1 MNTTETLA
9 RHVAKTTYA
18 DLPDS
23 VVRAAKIFIL
33 DTFSCALAGSTGP
46 SSDETLAAARNWGTG
61 DAAAV
66 WACSD
71 RLPAPSA
78 ALVNA
83 YQIHCL
89 EFDCVHEGGVLHPM
103 SSLMSA
109 LLADVESQGR
119 RRRLRITGKDFI
131 AAVATGIDTSCS
143 IAVCSK
149 APMRFF
155 RPAAVGGFGAAVAC
169 AKMRG
174 FTADQIWNTLGVM
187 YGQTS
192 GTMQAHVEGS
202 KLLGLQVGF
211 AARSAIV
218 ACDLSEA
225 GIEGPKDVISGQWGY
240 LPLFEGDYDLEPAW
254 SSFGKTWRMLEVGHK
269 PFPSGR
275 LTHYAVDALQQMQ
288 KAHGFKAGDVAKIT
302 IVCPPLPHR
311 LVGRP
316 DKRDCTPNY
325 AKLSLGFVC
334 ARALIKGTVDQFD
347 FVESVLRD
355 EATHD
360 LAAKVDVILDSNPD
374 MNAFGPQDITVKLND
389 GRSWTTTIQKAIGDP
404 LNPLPRDRQ
413 IEKFW
418 KCWDLAA
425 SKMPQA
431 NGEKLLGMIDNLQ
444 SVADVTD
451 LVRLVTPT

>member
-1 MNTTETLA
+1 MTSVEPLA
-9 RHVAKTTYA
+9 AHVARTTYA
-18 DLPDS
+18 DLPAA

-46 SSDETLAAARNWGTG
+46 SAAETLAAARNWGAG
-61 DAAAV
+61 DSAAV
-66 WACSD
+66 WAHTE

-109 LLADVESQGR
+109 LLADVESQSRKTR
-119 RRRLRITGKDFI
+119 RKVGGKDFMAAI
-131 AAVATGIDTSCS
+131 AAGIDTSCS

-155 RPAAVGGFGAAVAC
+155 RPAAVGGFGAAAAC
-169 AKMRG
+169 AKLRG
-174 FTADQIWNTLGVM
+174 FSKDEIWNTLGVM

-192 GTMQAHVEGS
+192 GTMQAHIEGS

-218 ACDLSEA
+218 ACDLAEA
-225 GIEGPKDVISGQWGY
+225 GIDGPKDVISGQWGY
-240 LPLFEGDYDLEPAW
+240 LPLFEGEYDLEPAW
-254 SSFGKTWRMLEVGHK
+254 SNFGKTWRLLEVGHK

-275 LTHYAVDALQQMQ
+275 LTHYAVDALQRMQ
-288 KAHGFKAGDVAKIT
+288 KAHGFKANDVANVT

-311 LVGRP
+311 LVGRD
-316 DKRDCTPNY
+316 DKIDCTPNY
-325 AKLSLGFVC
+325 AKLCLGFVC
-334 ARALIKGTVDQFD
+334 ARTLIKGTVDQFD
-347 FVESVLRD
+347 FVDAVLRD
-355 EATHD
+355 AATHE
-360 LAAKVDVILDSNPD
+360 LAGKVKVIMDGNPD
-374 MNAFGPQDITVKLND
+374 MNAFGPQDITVKLID
-389 GRSWTTTIQKAIGDP
+389 GRSFALTITKAIGDP
-404 LNPLPRDRQ
+404 ANPLPRDRQ

-418 KCWDLAA
+418 RCWDLAA
-425 SKMPQA
+425 SKMPKDNA
-431 NGEKLLGMIDNLQ
+431 EKLLAMIDALD
-444 SVADVTD
+444 SVDDVTD
-451 LVRLVTPT
+451 LVRLVTPS